1 MTLPVYP
8 NSISMS
14 QIQTEFGGS
23 NPISL
28 SEYYRGGANVP
39 SGTSDGGRGLI
50 ATSGAISMDT
60 FHGTSALKTIFATFT
75 NQGHTGGTPADTQF
89 SLSMN
94 FAAMSPNNPSG
105 NFAYSVTIA
114 TSNAQINDYTSSG
127 NATGNF
133 TYGGTS
139 NLLLN
144 LAIPYTAGT
153 ITATISKSGY
163 ATYTSTL
170 SFSADTS
177 QSYSWVSQPTTLNE
191 GSGSTFTIATSFP
204 NATFRYQVYHNYITG
219 YPRTDSF
226 DLVETDTFTTN
237 GSGQGSFT
245 ITPYSDLVTEGTED
259 FDLYISYSGNGFPR
273 LKSSNI
279 VVNDIST
286 TPILYGPYTT
296 SGSVSVPTGMNYMSY
311 MLIGGGGGG
320 GGSGGGGVAAGG
332 GGSAGLV
339 KTTPWACAV
348 SVTPGDTIA
357 YTVGAGG
364 GGGANGSPGC
374 VPGSRGGNGLD
385 SRISIN
391 GTPIDVAYGGGGGG
405 RDHSGIGLKG
415 ALGACAPYICGGQG
429 GSYAGGGGLG
439 NGYPGA
445 TDGYQLL
452 GYGYGGCGGAG
463 ATRSLNLR
471 FVSFITYT
479 VGAGGGGGLANSQ
492 TTAGPCTPYSGRGGS
507 GGGGAGGISY
517 GPDGLGFG
525 SSGTGSP
532 STTYGN
538 GGGGAASTNHQ
549 TGAIGGSG
557 SGGTVAFYFFPTKV

>member
-39 SGTSDGGRGLI
+39 SCTADGGRGLI
-50 ATSGAISMDT
+50 AASGAISMDT
-60 FHGTSALKTIFATFT
+60 FHGTSALKTIVATFT

-89 SLSMN
+89 QLTMN

-204 NATFRYQVYHNYITG
+204 NATFRYQVYHNYLTG
-219 YPRTDSF
+219 YPNTDSF
-226 DLVETDTFTTN
+226 DLLGTDTFNTN

-245 ITPYSDLVTEGTED
+245 ITPYADLVTEGTED

-286 TPILYGPYTT
+286 TPTLYGPYTT

-320 GGSGGGGVAAGG
+320 GGSGGYGLAGGG
-332 GGSAGLV
+332 GGSAGQIIM
-339 KTTPWACAV
+339 KPWACAV
-348 SVTPGDTIA
+348 SVTPGATIA
-357 YTVGAGG
+357 YTVGAAGA
-364 GGGANGSPGC
+364 GGANGPGGG
-374 VPGSRGGNGLD
+374 VPGSQGGNGLD
-385 SRISIN
+385 SRISVN

-405 RDHSGIGLKG
+405 GDNSGIGGKG
-415 ALGACAPYICGGQG
+415 HLSPVAPYIAGADGGP
-429 GSYAGGGGLG
+429 YAGGGGLG
-439 NGYPGA
+439 NGGCGTCGSRIGVWA
-445 TDGYQLL
+445 
-452 GYGYGGCGGAG
+452 YGGVGGAQKS
-463 ATRSLNLR
+463 AKLDLR
-471 FVSFITYT
+471 FNTLISFN
-479 VGAGGGGGLANSQ
+479 AGGGGGGGGASGCG
-492 TTAGPCTPYSGRGGS
+492 AGGVGYGGSAAGGGS
-507 GGGGAGGISY
+507 GGTSY
-517 GPDGLGFG
+517 GPDGLNFG

-532 STTYGN
+532 SSYGN
-538 GGGGAASTNHQ
+538 GGGGAASSYHV
-549 TGAIGGSG
+549 TGAIGGCG
-557 SGGTVAFYFFPTKV
+557 SVGTVAFYFYPTKV